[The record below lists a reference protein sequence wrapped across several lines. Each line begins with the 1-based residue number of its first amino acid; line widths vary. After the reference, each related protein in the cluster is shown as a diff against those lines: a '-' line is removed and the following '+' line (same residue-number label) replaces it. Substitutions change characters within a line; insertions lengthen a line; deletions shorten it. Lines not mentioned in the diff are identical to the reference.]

1 MGEPPM
7 ATGAEAAVR
16 RHRLRIRTVVVSFT
30 AAVRSAHRD
39 LEVGVAE
46 RDALIE
52 LWRAWAISALDDYAL
67 NAKPLMDA
75 ASLNDAERKALEDEM
90 ELGHQVVR
98 DA

>member
-30 AAVRSAHRD
+30 AAVRSAHREP
-39 LEVGVAE
+39 EVSVAE

-52 LWRAWAISALDDYAL
+52 LWRSWAISALDAYAL
-67 NAKPLMDA
+67 NAKPLMNA
-75 ASLNDAERKALEDEM
+75 AGLNDAERKALNDEM
-90 ELGHQVVR
+90 ERGHQMVR

>member
-39 LEVGVAE
+39 LEVGAAE

-52 LWRAWAISALDDYAL
+52 LWRAWAISMLDDYAL

-75 ASLNDAERKALEDEM
+75 AGLNDAERKALEDEM
-90 ELGHQVVR
+90 QRGYQMVR

>member
-1 MGEPPM
+1 MEPPM

-39 LEVGVAE
+39 LEVKAAE

-52 LWRAWAISALDDYAL
+52 LWRAWAISALDGYAL
-67 NAKPLMDA
+67 NATPLMDA
-75 ASLNDAERKALEDEM
+75 VSLNDAERKALDDE
-90 ELGHQVVR
+90 LDQGYRLIR

>member
-16 RHRLRIRTVVVSFT
+16 RHRLRIRTVVISFT

-39 LEVGVAE
+39 LEFRAAE

-52 LWRAWAISALDDYAL
+52 MWRAWAIRALDGYVSDAE
-67 NAKPLMDA
+67 PLMRA
-75 ASLNDAERKALEDEM
+75 AGLDDTERQALEDEM
-90 ELGHQVVR
+90 ERGYQAVR

>member
-39 LEVGVAE
+39 MEVGAAE

-52 LWRAWAISALDDYAL
+52 LWRAWALSALDDYAP

-75 ASLNDAERKALEDEM
+75 AGLNAAERQALEDEM
-90 ELGHQVVR
+90 QRGYQMVR